1 MNADEYGDSFAVT
14 VTLTDG
20 AWHVRS
26 FDDDFDGLQT
36 SVRAVRS
43 LRSEGPAFALLNVE
57 DDYFVIVRPAPDGV
71 RVLLS
76 DATAAVEDD
85 FAAEA
90 LDEINVEIP
99 DIDPDELDQ
108 VDPWAEGDFD
118 ILADL
123 GLAEEVLG
131 VICDDETLWPT
142 EQLIRIAEELDFLD
156 ELANAADL
164 DLD

>member
-14 VTLTDG
+14 VTHVDG

-26 FDDDFDGLQT
+26 FDDDFDDLQT
-36 SVRAVRS
+36 SVRAVRG

-57 DDYFVIVRPAPDGV
+57 DDYFVIVRPTPEGV

-90 LDEINVEIP
+90 LDEINAEIP
-99 DIDPDELDQ
+99 DLDPDELDQ

-123 GLAEEVLG
+123 GVSEEVLG
-131 VICDDETLWPT
+131 VICDDDELWPT
-142 EQLIRIAEELDFLD
+142 EQLTRIAEELGFLD
-156 ELANAADL
+156 ELDDTVDL